1 LLPSQSSQSSGSPAL
16 PIELNP
22 LSNPILAENLR
33 RWAEAYFSN
42 PPERREQAISELLRE
57 LLEQKAQQR
66 AAASGASPV
75 AHLEPGSIFYPAN
88 DAPSLV
94 RCKSCGHDNVLSER
108 FCGMCGAEVGA
119 LEPST
124 YSQFDRISP
133 QDWETERSAG
143 PLDQEAEGSWDSES
157 DSVPAYEESA
167 PSANELSL
175 FQAISRGSS
184 HDDPVWEYDSSP
196 TSPYRF
202 YIGSVLAIMLL
213 GLGFW
218 AWRGMQGDSPS
229 HQVSGPP
236 PPMAKDADTP
246 PAQPPTA
253 KAERASENAAQAPP
267 SRAVAS
273 KPETEIVGNS
283 RPQPTP
289 AAEREHIPAAA
300 DAGRGEKELSMAKKY
315 LSGADGKQRDT
326 AEASKWLW
334 MSVAKHND
342 KATLLLADLYL
353 KGDGVSKNCE
363 QARVL
368 LDSAA
373 RKGTSGAGERLR
385 NLPAFGCQ

>member
-1 LLPSQSSQSSGSPAL
+1 LLPSQSSQSSGSSAL

-22 LSNPILAENLR
+22 LSNPLLAENLR

-66 AAASGASPV
+66 AEASGASPV
-75 AHLEPGSIFYPAN
+75 VHPEPGSIFSPASY
-88 DAPSLV
+88 APSLV
-94 RCKSCGHDNVLSER
+94 RCKSCGHDNALSER
-108 FCGMCGAEVGA
+108 FCGMCGVEVGVS
-119 LEPST
+119 EPST
-124 YSQFDRISP
+124 YSRFDRISP

-143 PLDQEAEGSWDSES
+143 PLDQEAEESWDSES
-157 DSVPAYEESA
+157 DSVPAHEEIA

-196 TSPYRF
+196 ASPYRF

-218 AWRGMQGDSPS
+218 AWRGMQGDSQS
-229 HQVSGPP
+229 HQVSAPP
-236 PPMAKDADTP
+236 PAMAKDADTP
-246 PAQPPTA
+246 PAQAPTA
-253 KAERASENAAQAPP
+253 KAEQASENAAQAPP
-267 SRAVAS
+267 SRAVAN

-283 RPQPTP
+283 RPQPTA
-289 AAEREHIPAAA
+289 AAEKEHIPAPA
-300 DAGRGEKELSMAKKY
+300 DAGRGEKELSMAKQY

-373 RKGTSGAGERLR
+373 RKGASGAGERLR